1 MTLATQWTTMGLM
14 LGSGILIGVIL
25 DFYRVVTQ
33 RFRLKRWIVS
43 LIDLLYW
50 MISSLLVFGLLLW
63 SNWGELRFY
72 LFIAICLGFLL
83 YFRWFSQLVI
93 RFIRVL
99 FQLVEWMIHFL
110 GQAVYTMVYVPLSFM
125 ARCLWICARAVAR
138 GAWTLIRWIC
148 LPLAWLLGPLVR
160 PMWRRMRPH
169 VDQVRSFLRRF
180 GAWWK
185 KKREKG
191 G

>member
-1 MTLATQWTTMGLM
+1 MTLATQWTTMSLM

-25 DFYRVVTQ
+25 DFYRVITQ

-50 MISSLLVFGLLLW
+50 MVSSVLVFGLLLW

-83 YFRWFSQLVI
+83 YFKWCSRLIIRWI
-93 RFIRVL
+93 RLL
-99 FQLVEWMIHFL
+99 FQLVEWLIHFL
-110 GQAVYTMVYVPLSFM
+110 GQTIYTLVYLPLLFIVQ
-125 ARCLWICARAVAR
+125 CLQTCSRMLIRVI
-138 GAWTLIRWIC
+138 WTLVKWMG
-148 LPLAWLLGPLVR
+148 LPLAWLLRPIVR
-160 PMWRRMRPH
+160 PVGKWARPYL
-169 VDQVRSFLRRF
+169 DKASQTLRRLN
-180 GAWWK
+180 AWWK